1 MAVSV
6 VQKLEPAALT
16 ALIKVWCKGG
26 GTKGTVC
33 HLSIR
38 VMTSLLS
45 RQVPS
50 SITMPGAPS

>member
-50 SITMPGAPS
+50 ITMPGAPS